1 MNLAKIFKIS
11 LFHLSFFFLFS
22 CSSPT
27 ENNKV
32 TFSGTVTLADTGDFI
47 PTNDSGQDGV
57 TVSLYKP
64 VEPDTALVRINEKYS
79 NIGVQIQDV

>member
-1 MNLAKIFKIS
+1 MKYKKVFSFVI
-11 LFHLSFFFLFS
+11 FHLSFFFLFS

-79 NIGVQIQDV
+79 NIGVQIQGV